1 MRPLA
6 FAALAALF
14 LASGASAQAPPGPP
28 QTTSG
33 PAVVNV
39 DVPAYCNAAGFAE
52 DKHQPAG
59 FAVPADKGGGTL
71 EYVDKTRSECQQVVA
86 KKPTG
91 QYRRPTVCPLG
102 AGRIQPDGA
111 WICRS
116 QKTG

>member
-6 FAALAALF
+6 FAALAALI
-14 LASGASAQAPPGPP
+14 ATSAAHGQTAPVAK
-28 QTTSG
+28 G
-33 PAVVNV
+33 PAVTNV
-39 DVPAYCNAAGFAE
+39 DVPAFCNAAGFAD

-59 FAVPADKGGGTL
+59 FAIPADKGGGTL
-71 EYVDKTRSECQQVVA
+71 EYVDKTRSECQQVVG

-91 QYRRPTVCPLG
+91 QYKRPTVCPLG